1 MSLKGF
7 FIQNCWAV
15 RFSEISIFI
24 ILPYL
29 YVKDV
34 RLQSHSVRTFFKSG
48 YWHDAFHIVP
58 IAYVAQTS
66 FNESLAIK
74 PNMRLPCLFNS
85 FKGLC
90 KRTNKQTSPP
100 TTTTPPQ
107 WGYYIDCIGDSS
119 LTTEPEHTSSVVW
132 TCVPSI
138 WKEEWKTNKLD
149 VIACHTQA
157 YALCWKRAFWHV
169 FPISYWVFFFKCSCA
184 FQKCLLTFHGFAQQ
198 SVLSSASCGQ
208 FLRKS

>member
-1 MSLKGF
+1 M
-7 FIQNCWAV
+7 
-15 RFSEISIFI
+15 
-24 ILPYL
+24 
-29 YVKDV
+29 KDV
-34 RLQSHSVRTFFKSG
+34 RLQSHSVRTFFKTG

-100 TTTTPPQ
+100 PPTTPPQ

-138 WKEEWKTNKLD
+138 WKEEWKTNKTGCDCLSHPSL
-149 VIACHTQA
+149 C
-157 YALCWKRAFWHV
+157 ALLKTCILTR
-169 FPISYWVFFFKCSCA
+169 ISYQLLGGFFKCSCA